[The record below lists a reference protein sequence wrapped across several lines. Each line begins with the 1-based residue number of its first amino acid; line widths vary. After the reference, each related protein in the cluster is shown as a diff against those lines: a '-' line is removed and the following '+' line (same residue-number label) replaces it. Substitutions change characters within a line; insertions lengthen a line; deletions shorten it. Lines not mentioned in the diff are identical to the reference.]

1 MRCLNIRNLGQG
13 KPGENDKKIGVGR
26 SSLLEAR
33 YSQIIEH
40 ILMGVLQKVRWR
52 VGPEG
57 RRFHYFQSLYQEY
70 VVMSYWLLILWYL
83 EWTTEFNF
91 NIPA

>member
-26 SSLLEAR
+26 SSRLEAR

-40 ILMGVLQKVRWR
+40 ILMGGGGGGGIVKGKMTCGIR
-52 VGPEG
+52 G
-57 RRFHYFQSLYQEY
+57 
-70 VVMSYWLLILWYL
+70 
-83 EWTTEFNF
+83 
-91 NIPA
+91 